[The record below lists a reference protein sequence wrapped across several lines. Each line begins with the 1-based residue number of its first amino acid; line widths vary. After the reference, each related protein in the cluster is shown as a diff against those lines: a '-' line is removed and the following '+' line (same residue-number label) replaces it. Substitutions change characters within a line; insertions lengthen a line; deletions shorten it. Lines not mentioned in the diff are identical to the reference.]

1 MKGRNITIVMA
12 GIVFLLALVLTLYPV
27 ISNLY
32 NQKHQSQIHTV
43 YEKVIQQADTRELDH
58 IRELAEA
65 YNAAIVPG
73 TAEEAYSQAALIAAS
88 EDYRSQLD
96 PGGNGIM
103 CYVEIPVIG
112 VHLPV
117 YHGTGSDSLERGVG
131 HLLGSSLPVGGASTH
146 AVLTGHSGMASQ
158 KLFTDLGLV
167 QKGDV
172 FYLHVLNEVLAYEV
186 DAIHTVLPHDT
197 SLLGISPGEDYC
209 TLITCTPIGINTH
222 RLLVRGHRIPYEPE
236 KEPEKLQ
243 TVRENKQE
251 SNWENQYM
259 LGLCL
264 GILAMMIGIEAYI
277 IVLLI
282 QRRGQRRRGRYV
294 KR

>member
-1 MKGRNITIVMA
+1 MIVYDDLSKHAIAYRSLSLLLERAPGR
-12 GIVFLLALVLTLYPV
+12 
-27 ISNLY
+27 
-32 NQKHQSQIHTV
+32 
-43 YEKVIQQADTRELDH
+43 
-58 IRELAEA
+58 EA
-65 YNAAIVPG
+65 YP
-73 TAEEAYSQAALIAAS
+73 
-88 EDYRSQLD
+88 
-96 PGGNGIM
+96 
-103 CYVEIPVIG
+103 
-112 VHLPV
+112 
-117 YHGTGSDSLERGVG
+117 
-131 HLLGSSLPVGGASTH
+131 
-146 AVLTGHSGMASQ
+146 
-158 KLFTDLGLV
+158 
-167 QKGDV
+167 GDV

-197 SLLGISPGEDYC
+197 SLLGISQEKDYC

-243 TVRENKQE
+243 TVRENKPE

-282 QRRGQRRRGRYV
+282 RRRGERRRGRYV